1 MINKQISSLSAAVDD
16 IFNGATVMIGGFGE
30 AGSPIELIHALIDL
44 GAKNLTVVSNNTGS
58 GHVGLAALIENKQV
72 KKVICSFPRTANSM
86 VFPELYHAGEIELEL
101 VPQGTL
107 AERIRAGGAGIPA
120 FFTPASVN
128 TPLAE
133 GKESRT
139 FDEQEYVLEKGIK
152 ADFALVKCEKADR
165 YGNLVYHA
173 TARNFGPI
181 MCTAA
186 AVSIVQAKS
195 IVEPGQIDPEVVIT
209 PGIFVQKVVE
219 IINPAD
225 ESKLVE
231 EELTYPW

>member
-1 MINKQISSLSAAVDD
+1 MINKIVGSAAEAIQEIPD
-16 IFNGATVMIGGFGE
+16 GATVMIGGFGE
-30 AGSPIELIHALIDL
+30 AGSPIELIHALIDQ
-44 GAKNLTVVSNNTGS
+44 GAKDLTVISNNTGS
-58 GHVGLAALIENKQV
+58 GHVGLAALIENRQV
-72 KKVICSFPRTANSM
+72 TKTICSFPRTANSK

-120 FFTPASVN
+120 FYTPASVN

-133 GKESRT
+133 GKESRI
-139 FDEQEYVLEKGIK
+139 FKGQEYVLEYGIK
-152 ADFALVKCEKADR
+152 ADYALVKAETADR
-165 YGNLVYHA
+165 YGNLLYHA

-181 MCTAA
+181 MCTASKIA
-186 AVSIVQAKS
+186 IVQAKQ
-195 IVEPGQIDPEVVIT
+195 IVEPGRIDPETVVT

-219 IINPAD
+219 IKNPAD

-231 EELTYPW
+231 DEMCYP

>member
-1 MINKQISSLSAAVDD
+1 
-16 IFNGATVMIGGFGE
+16 MIGGFGE
-30 AGSPIELIHALIDL
+30 AGSPIELIHALIDH

-72 KKVICSFPRTANSM
+72 AKTICSFPRTANSK

-120 FFTPASVN
+120 FYVPASVN

-133 GKESRT
+133 GKESRM
-139 FDEQEYVLEKGIK
+139 FNEQEYVMEYGIK
-152 ADFALVKCEKADR
+152 ADFALVKAETADR
-165 YGNLVYHA
+165 YGNLLYHA

-186 AVSIVQAKS
+186 GVSIVQAKK
-195 IVEPGQIDPEVVIT
+195 IVEPGQIDPEIVIT
-209 PGIFVQKVVE
+209 PGIFVQKVIEVT
-219 IINPAD
+219 NPAD

-231 EELTYPW
+231 EELSYP

>member
-1 MINKQISSLSAAVDD
+1 MINKLVYSVSEAVSEIHD
-16 IFNGATVMIGGFGE
+16 GATVMIGGFGE
-30 AGSPIELIHALIDL
+30 AGSPIELIHALIDH

-72 KKVICSFPRTANSM
+72 AKTICSFPRTANSK

-120 FFTPASVN
+120 FYVPASVN

-133 GKESRT
+133 GKESRM
-139 FDEQEYVLEKGIK
+139 FNEQEYVMEYGIK
-152 ADFALVKCEKADR
+152 ADFALVKAETADR
-165 YGNLVYHA
+165 YGNLLYHA

-186 AVSIVQAKS
+186 GVSIVQAKK
-195 IVEPGQIDPEVVIT
+195 IVEPGQIDPEIVIT
-209 PGIFVQKVVE
+209 PGIFVQKVIEVT
-219 IINPAD
+219 NPAD

-231 EELTYPW
+231 EELSYP